1 MARADRRESER
12 WPAAQQDDRWP
23 AAEEEQWVE
32 PEPDERWQ
40 EPAAGR
46 RRTGRLRVEIPPI
59 VNPYAIV
66 ALVAALV
73 GLFPVAIVFGFIAFS
88 HPRGRVMAMFALLI
102 GVAEVT
108 ALAGLVVLSGN
119 MLPDSLTRADRLPT
133 TASLSV
139 PSSADQLPPPT
150 TSVAPN
156 TVATTTAGPTTTK
169 NQSNLKKGAACTEAQ
184 VGQIGSA
191 ADGGTLICLLNA
203 GSGYQWSGPFT
214 VSTAIQQAG
223 AKCDGSTGKTGR
235 TADGRALVCET
246 GGRSGTWVLWT
257 E

>member
-12 WPAAQQDDRWP
+12 WPAAQPDDRWP
-23 AAEEEQWVE
+23 AAGEEEQWIE
-32 PEPDERWQ
+32 PEPEERWP
-40 EPAAGR
+40 EPAPSR

-108 ALAGLVVLSGN
+108 ALAGVVVVSGN
-119 MLPDSLTRADRLPT
+119 MLPDSLTRADKPAASLTAQSTVDQVPQPTVPAPPSAVVTT
-133 TASLSV
+133 TAS
-139 PSSADQLPPPT
+139 PST
-150 TSVAPN
+150 TS
-156 TVATTTAGPTTTK
+156 
-169 NQSNLKKGAACTEAQ
+169 QSNLKKGAACTEGQ
-184 VGQIGSA
+184 VGQIGTA
-191 ADGGTLICLLNA
+191 TDGTTLICLLSA
-203 GSGYQWSGPFT
+203 GSYQWAGPYT
-214 VSTAIQQAG
+214 VSTVVQQAG
-223 AKCDGSTGKTGR
+223 AKCDGSAAKTGR
-235 TADGRALVCET
+235 TSDGRALVCESA
-246 GGRSGTWVLWT
+246 GRSGTWVLWT

>member
-12 WPAAQQDDRWP
+12 WPAAAQDDRWP

-32 PEPDERWQ
+32 PEPEERWQ
-40 EPAAGR
+40 EAPR

-66 ALVAALV
+66 ALVAALI

-108 ALAGLVVLSGN
+108 AVAGLVVLSGN

-133 TASLSV
+133 TASLSA
-139 PSSADQLPPPT
+139 PSTADRLPPPT
-150 TSVAPN
+150 TSVAP
-156 TVATTTAGPTTTK
+156 TAAATTTTGASTTEP
-169 NQSNLKKGAACTEAQ
+169 SNLKKGASCTESQ
-184 VGQIGSA
+184 VGQIGSGA
-191 ADGGTLICLLNA
+191 EGGTLICLLSS
-203 GSGYQWSGPFT
+203 GSYKWSGPFV

-223 AKCDGSTGKTGR
+223 GKCDGSTAKTGR
-235 TADGRALVCET
+235 TADGRALVCEIS
-246 GGRSGTWVLWT
+246 GRSGTWVLWT

>member
-1 MARADRRESER
+1 MARAERRENER
-12 WPAAQQDDRWP
+12 WPAAGPDDRWP
-23 AAEEEQWVE
+23 AAGDEEQWADPE
-32 PEPDERWQ
+32 PEERWQ
-40 EPAAGR
+40 EPAPAR

-108 ALAGLVVLSGN
+108 ALAGVVVISGN
-119 MLPDSLTRADRLPT
+119 MLPDSLTRANRPAASVTAPATVEQLPQPTVSAAPPVVTT
-133 TASLSV
+133 TAS
-139 PSSADQLPPPT
+139 PST
-150 TSVAPN
+150 T
-156 TVATTTAGPTTTK
+156 
-169 NQSNLKKGAACTEAQ
+169 NQSNLKKGASCTEGQ

-191 ADGGTLICLLNA
+191 ADGGTLICL
-203 GSGYQWSGPFT
+203 GSGSAYQWAGPYT
-214 VSTAIQQAG
+214 VSTAVQQAG
-223 AKCDGSTGKTGR
+223 AKCDGTSAKTGR
-235 TADGRALVCET
+235 TADGRALVCESA
-246 GGRSGTWVLWT
+246 GRSGTWVLWT

>member
-1 MARADRRESER
+1 MARAERRESER
-12 WPAAQQDDRWP
+12 WPAAGQDDRWP
-23 AAEEEQWVE
+23 EAGEEEQWAE
-32 PEPDERWQ
+32 PEPEERWQ
-40 EPAAGR
+40 EPAPSR

-108 ALAGLVVLSGN
+108 AVAGLVVLSGN
-119 MLPDSLTRADRLPT
+119 MLPDSLTRADRSVTTALLAPPT
-133 TASLSV
+133 TAN
-139 PSSADQLPPPT
+139 QLPQPTASAAPP
-150 TSVAPN
+150 
-156 TVATTTAGPTTTK
+156 VATTTASPSTS
-169 NQSNLKKGAACTEAQ
+169 NQSNLKKGASCTDGQ

-191 ADGGTLICLLNA
+191 ADGGTLICLGS
-203 GSGYQWSGPFT
+203 GSGYQWSGPYT
-214 VSTAIQQAG
+214 VSTTVQQAG
-223 AKCDGSTGKTGR
+223 AKCDGTSTKTGR
-235 TADGRALVCET
+235 TADGRALVCEPAT
-246 GGRSGTWVLWT
+246 RSGTWVLWT

>member
-1 MARADRRESER
+1 MARAERRESER
-12 WPAAQQDDRWP
+12 WPAAGQDDRWP
-23 AAEEEQWVE
+23 AAGEEEQWADPE
-32 PEPDERWQ
+32 PEERWQ
-40 EPAAGR
+40 EPAPSR

-108 ALAGLVVLSGN
+108 ALAGVVVVSGN
-119 MLPDSLTRADRLPT
+119 MLPDSLTRANKPAASVTAPATVAQLPQPTVSAVPPPVVTT
-133 TASLSV
+133 TAS
-139 PSSADQLPPPT
+139 PS
-150 TSVAPN
+150 
-156 TVATTTAGPTTTK
+156 TA
-169 NQSNLKKGAACTEAQ
+169 NQSNLKKGASCTEGQ

-191 ADGGTLICLLNA
+191 SDGGTLICLGTSSA
-203 GSGYQWSGPFT
+203 YQWAGPYT
-214 VSTAIQQAG
+214 VSTAVQQAG
-223 AKCDGSTGKTGR
+223 AKCDGTTAKTGR
-235 TADGRALVCET
+235 TADGRALVCEPAT
-246 GGRSGTWVLWT
+246 RSGTWVLWT